1 MTRKPVFL
9 LGVTVLCLAFL
20 LTGIS
25 GAGVEDDYQKGRF
38 LYLEKRFGE
47 AALTFKDFISKYPK
61 HPLASNALY
70 WLGECYYDQADYVKA
85 AEEFKRVVE
94 NYPGSTK
101 APDAMLKWS
110 YSLFK
115 LGKYKE
121 AESRLKYVVAQYPE
135 SSAAAIVRE
144 KGPLF
149 SSRVAT
155 SPPPKPKKIPTE
167 PAPLLPEVKAARAV
181 LGIIKKPERGISKK
195 SKGRKTIKTSTGS
208 PREIPINMAD
218 IMKAIHDRDTVK
230 VKTIMDR
237 HPYVVEYRDK
247 QGKTPLHMAAALD
260 RVDMAR
266 LLLSRDADVNADSN
280 SYIFVYTPLHE
291 AAKHNSSR
299 VAKFLISRGA
309 DVNAGRYVKN
319 RKWTDR
325 YSYTPLFQ
333 AVRFNRL
340 ELAKMLLENGAD
352 PNISAHPS
360 TGKTPLGVARSKGY
374 SKLIELLMEYNAV
387 H

>member
-1 MTRKPVFL
+1 MTRKPAFL
-9 LGVTVLCLAFL
+9 FGVTVLCLAFL

-25 GAGVEDDYQKGRF
+25 GAGVEADYKKGRS

-47 AALTFKDFISKYPK
+47 AALIFKDFISKYPK
-61 HPLASNALY
+61 HPLAPNALY
-70 WLGECYYDQADYVKA
+70 WLGECYYSQAYYVKA
-85 AEEFKRVVE
+85 AQEFQRVVE

-101 APDAMLKWS
+101 APDAILKWS
-110 YSLFK
+110 YSLLK

-121 AESRLKYVVAQYPE
+121 AESRLKYVVAQYPK

-144 KGPLF
+144 KSPLF
-149 SSRVAT
+149 SSRAAT
-155 SPPPKPKKIPTE
+155 SPPARPKKIPTE
-167 PAPLLPEVKAARAV
+167 PSPLLPEVKAVRAV
-181 LGIIKKPERGISKK
+181 LGIIKKPVTGTSKK
-195 SKGRKTIKTSTGS
+195 SKGRKTIKTSTES
-208 PREIPINMAD
+208 PRETPLNMAD
-218 IMKAIHDRDTVK
+218 IMKAIRDRDTAK

-237 HPYVVEYRDK
+237 YPYVVEYRDK
-247 QGKTPLHMAAALD
+247 QGNTPLHLAAALD
-260 RVDMAR
+260 RVDIAR
-266 LLLSRDADVNADSN
+266 LLLSRDADVNADTN

-291 AAKHNSSR
+291 AAKHDSSR

-309 DVNAGRYVKN
+309 DVNAGRYIKN

-333 AVRFNRL
+333 AVRVNNL
-340 ELAKMLLENGAD
+340 ELARMLLENGAD

-360 TGKTPLGVARSKGY
+360 TGKTPLRLAHSRGY
-374 SKLIELLMEYNAV
+374 SKLIELLKEYNAV